1 MEESNE
7 EVLAGLG
14 MALGGVVDAAAEAE
28 EEEEREEDH
37 LDADEEGGQAV
48 LDVAGRD
55 GVVGAEAVGDA
66 DEVEDEVLDE
76 DDEDDEL
83 EGEELEERLVHGH
96 VGLLRLVEF

>member
-37 LDADEEGGQAV
+37 LDADEESRQAV
-48 LDVAGRD
+48 LDVARGD
-55 GVVGAEAVGDA
+55 GVVGAEPVGDA
-66 DEVEDEVLDE
+66 DEVEDEA
-76 DDEDDEL
+76 
-83 EGEELEERLVHGH
+83 ERIEQNALPEIVDNNTAQI
-96 VGLLRLVEF
+96 